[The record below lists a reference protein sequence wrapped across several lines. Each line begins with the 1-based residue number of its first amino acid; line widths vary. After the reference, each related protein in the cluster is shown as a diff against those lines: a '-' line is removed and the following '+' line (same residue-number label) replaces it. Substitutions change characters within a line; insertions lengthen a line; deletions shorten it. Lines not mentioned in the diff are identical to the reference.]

1 LGRRKRELTAKI
13 NRKDAKERKEREK
26 NGDNTELLTAED
38 AEIRKRDPEDP
49 EDPEIRVQNPQKS
62 VTISEIRVLSP
73 RPLRLI

>member
-49 EDPEIRVQNPQKS
+49 EIRVQNPQKS